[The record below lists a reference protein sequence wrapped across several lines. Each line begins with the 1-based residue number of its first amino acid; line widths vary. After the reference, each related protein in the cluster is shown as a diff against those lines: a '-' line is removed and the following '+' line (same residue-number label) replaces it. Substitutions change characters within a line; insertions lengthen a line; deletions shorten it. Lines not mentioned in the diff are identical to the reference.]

1 MYLSLVLN
9 GEDDTSDRRLQRQT
23 QLHYMIKKMR
33 NNTQCH
39 LVAAAN
45 PLNHKYLFECDAVV
59 CVRNASDT
67 VMGQAYVAFETH
79 HKFVKTL

>member
-1 MYLSLVLN
+1 MVKTTPVT
-9 GEDDTSDRRLQRQT
+9 GGCKDRRNY
-23 QLHYMIKKMR
+23 HYMIKKMR